1 MNNTTFLCTVT
12 YSIKVKYRYI
22 KCYIIVIIPETFL
35 LCDSSAYLRTG
46 SYDPLEKS
54 YQENKNLL
62 VAYRTRMQSSAKG
75 RRNQDVIS
83 KVKTLFVIYMD
94 FFIFYDWLSSFPL
107 GNWFKFVIICKYI
120 LFVCKEYVYCRE

>member
-1 MNNTTFLCTVT
+1 MLYYCNNSWNFPFFVIHLLTFN
-12 YSIKVKYRYI
+12 
-22 KCYIIVIIPETFL
+22 
-35 LCDSSAYLRTG
+35 RTG

-62 VAYRTRMQSSAKG
+62 VAYRTRMQSSTKG

-83 KVKTLFVIYMD
+83 KVETLFVIYMD

-107 GNWFKFVIICKYI
+107 GNWFKFVIII
-120 LFVCKEYVYCRE
+120 L